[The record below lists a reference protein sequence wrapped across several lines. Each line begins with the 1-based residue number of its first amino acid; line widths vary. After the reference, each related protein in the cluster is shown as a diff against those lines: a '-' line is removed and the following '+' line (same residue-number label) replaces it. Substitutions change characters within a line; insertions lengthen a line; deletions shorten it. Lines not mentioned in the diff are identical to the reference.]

1 LNTLNMSACETSIVG
16 YEAPVQKIFTS
27 AALEMIRSTIDVFGL
42 GFAVVSYAYFS
53 EKGFRSPF
61 S

>member
-1 LNTLNMSACETSIVG
+1 MSACETSIVG